1 MRNHKQETRNFH
13 IFKNPSRTS
22 GKDFLSDQISVM
34 KKDEYSFSFEVYDS
48 IEELPEEDAWLL
60 NEARE
65 VTQHAYAPYSHFHV
79 GAVAKLSNGEIVAG
93 SNQENA
99 SFPVGLCAERVL
111 LASASS
117 LYPKVPIESMAIS
130 YQAANGDSD
139 HPISPCGICRQS
151 LQEFEMRVKHPIRL
165 ILGGM
170 EGKIYVIPKASSLLP
185 LAFTSEE
192 LK

>member
-1 MRNHKQETRNFH
+1 
-13 IFKNPSRTS
+13 
-22 GKDFLSDQISVM
+22 M
-34 KKDEYSFSFEVYDS
+34 KKSEYKFSFDVYDAINDLS
-48 IEELPEEDAWLL
+48 EEDAWLL

-65 VTQHAYAPYSHFHV
+65 VTEQAYAPYSHFQV
-79 GAVAKLSNGEIVAG
+79 GAVAKLANGEIVAG

-111 LASASS
+111 LASVSS
-117 LYPKVPIESMAIS
+117 LYPKVPIESIAVS
-130 YQAANGDSD
+130 YRNNHGDSN
-139 HPISPCGICRQS
+139 HPITPCGICRQS
-151 LQEFEMRVKHPIRL
+151 LQEYETRLEHPIRL

-170 EGKIYVIPKASSLLP
+170 DGKVFVIAQASMLLP

>member
-1 MRNHKQETRNFH
+1 MKENKFEFNY
-13 IFKNPSRTS
+13 KVYEN
-22 GKDFLSDQISVM
+22 IS
-34 KKDEYSFSFEVYDS
+34 
-48 IEELPEEDAWLL
+48 ELPEEDQWLL

-65 VTQHAYAPYSHFHV
+65 VTSNAYAPYSNFQV
-79 GAVAKLSNGEIVAG
+79 GAVAKMANGEIIAG

-111 LASASS
+111 LASISS
-117 LYPKVPIESMAIS
+117 IYPRIPIEKIAVS
-130 YQAANGDSD
+130 YKSEHQKSD

-151 LQEFEMRVKHPIRL
+151 LQEFESRVNHPVQL

-170 EGKIYVIPKASSLLP
+170 EGPVYVIDSASRLLP

-192 LK
+192 LR

>member
-1 MRNHKQETRNFH
+1 
-13 IFKNPSRTS
+13 
-22 GKDFLSDQISVM
+22 M
-34 KKDEYSFSFEVYDS
+34 KENKFEFNYKVYDNIS
-48 IEELPEEDAWLL
+48 ELPEDQQWLL

-65 VTQHAYAPYSHFHV
+65 VTSNAYAPYSKFQV
-79 GAVAKLSNGEIVAG
+79 GAVARMANGEIVAG

-111 LASASS
+111 LASVSS
-117 LYPKVPIESMAIS
+117 LFPKVPIETIAIS
-130 YQAANGDSD
+130 YKSEHQKSD

-151 LQEFEMRVKHPIRL
+151 LQEFEGRVSHSVQL

-170 EGKIYVIPKASSLLP
+170 EGPVYVIDSASRLLP

-192 LK
+192 LR

>member
-1 MRNHKQETRNFH
+1 
-13 IFKNPSRTS
+13 
-22 GKDFLSDQISVM
+22 M
-34 KKDEYSFSFEVYDS
+34 KEQKFEFNYEVYDS
-48 IEELPEEDAWLL
+48 IDELPEEQQWLL

-65 VTQHAYAPYSHFHV
+65 ITANAYAPYSHFQV
-79 GAVAKLSNGEIVAG
+79 GAAARLANGEIITG

-117 LYPKVPIESMAIS
+117 VFPRIPVKTIAIS
-130 YQAANGDSD
+130 YKGEGHASD

-151 LQEFEMRVKHPIRL
+151 LQEYESRVNQPIQL
-165 ILGGM
+165 ILGGLT
-170 EGKIYVIPKASSLLP
+170 GPVYVIDSAKRLLP

-192 LK
+192 LR

>member
-1 MRNHKQETRNFH
+1 
-13 IFKNPSRTS
+13 
-22 GKDFLSDQISVM
+22 M
-34 KKDEYSFSFEVYDS
+34 KEAKFEFNYKVYEN
-48 IEELPEEDAWLL
+48 IAELPEDQQWLL

-65 VTQHAYAPYSHFHV
+65 VSANAYAPYSKFQV
-79 GAVAKLSNGEIVAG
+79 GAVARLANGHIVAG

-117 LYPKVPIESMAIS
+117 LFKNVPIETVAIS
-130 YQAANGDSD
+130 YRSENQKSD

-151 LQEFEMRVKHPIRL
+151 LQEFESRVSHPVQL

-170 EGKIYVIPKASSLLP
+170 EGPVYVIDSASRLLP
-185 LAFTSEE
+185 LAFTSDE
-192 LK
+192 LG

>member
-1 MRNHKQETRNFH
+1 
-13 IFKNPSRTS
+13 
-22 GKDFLSDQISVM
+22 M
-34 KKDEYSFSFEVYDS
+34 KKDEYRFSFEIYDS
-48 IEELPEEDAWLL
+48 VDELPEEDAWLL

-65 VTQHAYAPYSHFHV
+65 VTEHAYAPYSHFHV
-79 GAVAKLSNGEIVAG
+79 GAVAKLANGEIVAG

-117 LYPKVPIESMAIS
+117 LYPKVPIESLAIS
-130 YQAANGDSD
+130 YRAGNGDSD

-151 LQEFEMRVKHPIRL
+151 LQEFESRVKHPIRL

-170 EGKIYVIPKASSLLP
+170 EGKIYVIPRASSLLP
-185 LAFTSEE
+185 LAFTSDE